1 MPHNYPGW
9 VHPLLDELHEG
20 QEGILGQARNDVKGP
35 GMTYWKYMKKFVYLR
50 QLPLEAIEMI
60 MLDSDKFREE
70 ISADLALDRP
80 HIKRQVG
87 V

>member
-1 MPHNYPGW
+1 
-9 VHPLLDELHEG
+9 
-20 QEGILGQARNDVKGP
+20 
-35 GMTYWKYMKKFVYLR
+35 MKKFVYLR

-80 HIKRQVG
+80 RIKGQVG

>member
-1 MPHNYPGW
+1 MDRPRISVGQVALP
-9 VHPLLDELHEG
+9 DELHEG
-20 QEGILGQARNDVKGP
+20 Q
-35 GMTYWKYMKKFVYLR
+35 
-50 QLPLEAIEMI
+50 EAIEMI

-80 HIKRQVG
+80 RIKGQVG

>member
-1 MPHNYPGW
+1 MNRPRISVDQVALP
-9 VHPLLDELHEG
+9 DELHE
-20 QEGILGQARNDVKGP
+20 
-35 GMTYWKYMKKFVYLR
+35 R
-50 QLPLEAIEMI
+50 QEAIEMI

-80 HIKRQVG
+80 RIKGQVG